1 MMALY
6 KQRNYSMSQEKVT
19 KNFDHN
25 EKIRNHTLNTTFVLI
40 TCDIGEE
47 GPILEKISTLKP
59 FREIQQTIGQYDII
73 VKFEGMNGTELA
85 ELINKEIRGMK
96 TVRSVMTL
104 PLVTLA

>member
-1 MMALY
+1 
-6 KQRNYSMSQEKVT
+6 MSQETVT
-19 KNFDHN
+19 ENFDHD
-25 EKIRNHTLNTTFVLI
+25 EKIRNYRLNTTFVLI

-47 GPILEKISTLKP
+47 GSILKKISTLKP

-85 ELINKEIRGMK
+85 ELINKEIRSMK